1 MQKNP
6 TPPADSPL
14 LWLCCCMALL
24 SGCAQLEWHK
34 TDTTDEARDR
44 DAAECTA
51 QARAAGL
58 KQLPMLYPHTPGLP
72 TDRQTRA
79 YPSQDSRLDSER
91 FMIEQDALRECMRKR
106 GYELQKHQSPEH

>member
-1 MQKNP
+1 MQKIPAN
-6 TPPADSPL
+6 PADSPL

-24 SGCAQLEWHK
+24 SGCAQVEWHK
-34 TDTTDEARDR
+34 AGASDEARER
-44 DAAECTA
+44 DAAECSA

-72 TDRQTRA
+72 TGRQNRA
-79 YPSQDSRLDSER
+79 FTAQDSR
-91 FMIEQDALRECMRKR
+91 EQDALRECMRLR